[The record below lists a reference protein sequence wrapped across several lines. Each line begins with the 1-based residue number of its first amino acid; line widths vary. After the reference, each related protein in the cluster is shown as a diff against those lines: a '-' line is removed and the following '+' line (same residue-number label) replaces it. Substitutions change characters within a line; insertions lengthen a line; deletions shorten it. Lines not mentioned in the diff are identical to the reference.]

1 MFQKTPGQTLG
12 KVLVAGATGKVGK
25 IIVKKLAEGG
35 QQVVAMARDPS
46 CAAAAELRELEN
58 VEIVKADLRD
68 RESLTEA
75 VRGCASVVACV
86 TNRPLRFSKVSD
98 LWSDPLQDPTHPA
111 SLNYAGICNLI
122 DASTES
128 KTVRK
133 LVRVSGLSVGLSA
146 WNPISILFSLVLA
159 FANKWNR
166 EGEIAIRASGL
177 DYTVIRPAGLKDCP
191 PASVTGD
198 KLLLASEAWGMDK
211 SPPATTGIS
220 REDVADLAIIS
231 IEDARLSNTTLRVS
245 RMKRGTAGNFYME
258 DNRADYTWEPMIP
271 SVTRDSTPLVQ
282 QVSAS
287 WHDQKNSHALP
298 CCDSRRNSAP
308 PEKYFLNPKLA

>member
-1 MFQKTPGQTLG
+1 M
-12 KVLVAGATGKVGK
+12 
-25 IIVKKLAEGG
+25 
-35 QQVVAMARDPS
+35 
-46 CAAAAELRELEN
+46 
-58 VEIVKADLRD
+58 
-68 RESLTEA
+68 
-75 VRGCASVVACV
+75 RGCASVVACV

-128 KTVRK
+128 ETVRK

-146 WNPISILFSLVLA
+146 WNPISILFSIVLA

-198 KLLLASEAWGMDK
+198 KLLLASEAWGMGK

-282 QVSAS
+282 QDYSTPVTVALIAAS
-287 WHDQKNSHALP
+287 FVAGIVYQILLGLISGLIRQVFKVA
-298 CCDSRRNSAP
+298 
-308 PEKYFLNPKLA
+308 